1 MIIMDVKYFKI
12 DIGYWIQEEEEEEE
26 EELNCS
32 EEDEDD
38 DVSFIGKNLSL

>member
-12 DIGYWIQEEEEEEE
+12 DIGYWILQEED

-32 EEDEDD
+32 EEEEEDED
-38 DVSFIGKNLSL
+38 DVSFIDKNLSL

>member
-12 DIGYWIQEEEEEEE
+12 DIGYWIQEEEEEE